1 VQGLTPNQLFERNLG
16 WELKKSLEV
25 ALELQLFKNRFGLSV
40 STYRNRTS
48 QQLVYQIVS
57 AVTGFTNVLLNT
69 NTTVQNKGI
78 EVVLSATPVTT
89 GSFSWNLDANVSL
102 QRNNLL
108 RFDDLEK
115 TYYRENLSIGKSIT
129 GGMIYRFGG
138 VDPQTGSYF
147 FIDRN
152 GQPTETPS
160 AADRTVRMD
169 RAPKAFGG
177 ITSSFS
183 YKGLTLDVSSVF
195 VIRRAYNPMFAF
207 QRFTTAGLP
216 RWQKPGDITRVPKH
230 SDKDFSR
237 QFQYAG
243 GHELAF
249 PDASYLRVRNLA
261 LSYNLSQKLLQ
272 RIHLKTFRLYVQGQN
287 LFTVNRIKNADPE
300 NIDYVGSIAPLRVI
314 TGGVQ
319 ITF

>member
-1 VQGLTPNQLFERNLG
+1 LTPNQLFERNLG

-89 GSFSWNLDANVSL
+89 GSFSWDLDANVSV

-108 RFDDLEK
+108 RFDGLEN
-115 TYYRENLSIGKSIT
+115 TFYRENLSIGKSIT

-152 GQPTETPS
+152 GQPTERCGWTELRRPS
-160 AADRTVRMD
+160 GALPAAL
-169 RAPKAFGG
+169 A
-177 ITSSFS
+177 
-183 YKGLTLDVSSVF
+183 
-195 VIRRAYNPMFAF
+195 IR
-207 QRFTTAGLP
+207 G
-216 RWQKPGDITRVPKH
+216 
-230 SDKDFSR
+230 
-237 QFQYAG
+237 
-243 GHELAF
+243 
-249 PDASYLRVRNLA
+249 
-261 LSYNLSQKLLQ
+261 
-272 RIHLKTFRLYVQGQN
+272 
-287 LFTVNRIKNADPE
+287 
-300 NIDYVGSIAPLRVI
+300 
-314 TGGVQ
+314 
-319 ITF
+319 